1 MVTPVPV
8 LSSPRQS
15 ARRPPV
21 HPLGWVRGLALLSLV
36 LTLLAQ
42 PLILHAQAT
51 YCVPQHPACAN
62 STATITSLAI
72 EPRDFD
78 SVEPHLL
85 QTTACA
91 ASPTPGY
98 TLVAPSGPRATQQ
111 LRAGRRYAILVT
123 TTAPATVSV
132 WIDNDQDQQF
142 EADEWLTLPPSTID
156 PASAHRYVGFL
167 TASTLN
173 SLGPT
178 RLRIR
183 TRAQGKPNGARDAC
197 TPFDSGETR
206 DYSVTR
212 VRCPNLQGVLINAYA
227 ACPGETLRAQSGLAT
242 GELQLPVSYRWTGPN
257 GFTAT
262 TSAIDIP
269 HVGPRQEGQYIVRA
283 RVPGTGGECE
293 YISGFTF
300 RLSTPPSPR
309 IEAEGPTTFC
319 VGGSVSLRALGPGL
333 TGPGTSSL
341 IAYRWSTGATSERLS
356 VSRSG
361 TYTVTITN
369 PCGTVTSAPVE
380 VTVEPRTAPPAP
392 TVTARLEGAAG
403 TLLTSSAAL
412 GNQWYKG
419 GQRLVGAT
427 AATYRV
433 GAGEA
438 WDAYTVI
445 TTSSC
450 GLASPPSV
458 PPGLVTATSPRSA
471 GEGRG
476 WSVHPNP
483 SPAGQALTLS
493 WPGPRPATTLTLTDV
508 LGRPVRAWSL
518 PAASK
523 GASAP
528 LELPG
533 LPAGVYWLRPD
544 QRQGGP
550 GQRVLLQ

>member
-1 MVTPVPV
+1 MLSQIVAAGLPAGVAALFPVQA
-8 LSSPRQS
+8 LSKWGS
-15 ARRPPV
+15 
-21 HPLGWVRGLALLSLV
+21 LLL
-36 LTLLAQ
+36 LLATVGSYD
-42 PLILHAQAT
+42 LRAQAT
-51 YCVPQHPACAN
+51 FCVPQHPACAS

-85 QTTACA
+85 QTVACA

-98 TLVAPSGPRATQQ
+98 TLVAPTGPRATQQ

-183 TRAQGKPNGARDAC
+183 TRAQGQPNGARDAC

-206 DYSVTR
+206 DYAVTR

-262 TSAIDIP
+262 TSALEIP
-269 HVGPRQEGQYIVRA
+269 NVGPRQEGQYIVRA

-380 VTVEPRTAPPAP
+380 VTVEPRTAPAAP
-392 TVTARLEGAAG
+392 TVTARPEGAAG

-412 GNQWYKG
+412 GNQWYQA
-419 GQRLVGAT
+419 GQRLTGAT
-427 AATYRV
+427 GVTYRV
-433 GAGEA
+433 ASGEA
-438 WDAYTVI
+438 WGAYTVI

-450 GLASPPSV
+450 GLASPPSA
-458 PPGLVTATSPRSA
+458 PPGQVTATA
-471 GEGRG
+471 GPQGEAGN
-476 WSVHPNP
+476 WSLYPNP
-483 SPAGQALTLS
+483 AVDDALTVS
-493 WPGPRPATTLTLTDV
+493 WPSARPATELFVYDA
-508 LGRPVRAWSL
+508 LGRPVRQRTLA
-518 PAASK
+518 PAGVNSTA
-523 GASAP
+523 
-528 LELPG
+528 ELDLRG
-533 LPAGVYWLRPD
+533 LPAGVYWLQARST
-544 QRQGGP
+544 QG
-550 GQRVLLQ
+550 QARKRFLRL